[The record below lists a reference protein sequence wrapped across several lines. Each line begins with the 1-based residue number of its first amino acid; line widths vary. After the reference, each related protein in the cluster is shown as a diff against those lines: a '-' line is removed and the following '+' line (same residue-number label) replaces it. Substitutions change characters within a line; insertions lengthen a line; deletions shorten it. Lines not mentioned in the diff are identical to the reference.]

1 MDQCRGEELRETL
14 LLPTAP
20 SKEVVVRGGRPLL
33 QVAAIGREGWAYVA
47 PGEEQ
52 VGY

>member
-1 MDQCRGEELRETL
+1 MDQCGGEELRETSL
-14 LLPTAP
+14 LSTAP
-20 SKEVVVRGGRPLL
+20 WKEVGGGGCRPLL